1 MKAKTK
7 RKIHHTLTKKKLV
20 SKKTSRLFLRSS
32 LIFGATICTGAL
44 AYAAAVVHPTL
55 NVAVSTAGPNG
66 RVIDAPK
73 PATPARRAGDPD
85 QVGRGSWYALGLPE
99 PDTLTCASRT
109 FPRGSYLDVK
119 DMYNGNVVTCR
130 VNDYGPEI
138 WTGRVI
144 DLSRGSFRA
153 VDDLGRGTIPVEIRL
168 ASSPS
173 GFTVPLGK
181 NIAEILGY
189 QLCHQ
194 SHSSQFCESHRR
206 D

>member
-1 MKAKTK
+1 MKTKTK

-20 SKKTSRLFLRSS
+20 SKKTSRLFLRSG

-44 AYAAAVVHPTL
+44 AYAAAVVHPTI

-66 RVIDAPK
+66 KVISAPIVAK
-73 PATPARRAGDPD
+73 APGGPD
-85 QVGRGSWYALGLPE
+85 QAGRGSWYALGLPA

-109 FPRGSYLDVK
+109 FPRGSYLEVK
-119 DMYNGNVVTCR
+119 DLYNGNTVTCR

-153 VDDLGRGTIPVEIRL
+153 VDNLGRGTIPVEIRL
-168 ASSPS
+168 VSSPS
-173 GFTVPLGK
+173 GLTVPIGS
-181 NIAEILGY
+181 NISDILGY
-189 QLCHQ
+189 QLCRQNHNG
-194 SHSSQFCESHRR
+194 QFCESHRK